1 MLFMK
6 DKMSLKKNIV
16 SIIFLILGTVLM
28 ACSTSLFLLP
38 NQLSTGG
45 FSGIGTIAYYFFNVP
60 VGTAMF
66 ILNVPLFCI
75 AFFRIGKKFLYNSI
89 IGTILFSV
97 FIDILENFTPVTND
111 RFLACIY
118 GGILTGIGT
127 SLVLKANGS
136 TGGSDLLSY
145 VVRSYND
152 KFRTGDLIIFVDS
165 VIIFLN
171 ILFFK
176 EIEIGLYSAIAIYL
190 MGKMIDIV
198 FEGVNFTKVMFIIT
212 DKYDEIAK
220 ISGDTVKSGSTG
232 IYANGM
238 HTNND
243 KIMLFCVGS
252 RSEVIRIKKI
262 ATTVDPKSFIVISNA
277 RETWGKG
284 FEKE

>member
-1 MLFMK
+1 MY
-6 DKMSLKKNIV
+6 S
-16 SIIFLILGTVLM
+16 
-28 ACSTSLFLLP
+28 
-38 NQLSTGG
+38 
-45 FSGIGTIAYYFFNVP
+45 
-60 VGTAMF
+60 
-66 ILNVPLFCI
+66 
-75 AFFRIGKKFLYNSI
+75 FFRIGKKFLYNSI

-198 FEGVNFTKVMFIIT
+198 SKELILSKVMLLLQT
-212 DKYDEIAK
+212 STMKLLKLLEI
-220 ISGDTVKSGSTG
+220 
-232 IYANGM
+232 
-238 HTNND
+238 
-243 KIMLFCVGS
+243 L
-252 RSEVIRIKKI
+252 
-262 ATTVDPKSFIVISNA
+262 
-277 RETWGKG
+277 
-284 FEKE
+284 